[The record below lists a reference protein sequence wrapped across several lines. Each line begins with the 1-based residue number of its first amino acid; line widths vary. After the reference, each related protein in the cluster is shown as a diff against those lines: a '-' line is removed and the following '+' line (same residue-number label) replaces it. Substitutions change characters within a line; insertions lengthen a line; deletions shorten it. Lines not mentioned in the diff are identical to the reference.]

1 MILFIE
7 LLLIHIEGCESFS
20 VTLIERHVI
29 FDVDPV
35 AGLVFAGCLYKV
47 ADFALKADVRDNAWL
62 VSGSMRGILPASGSP
77 LGLPFSTSKRITKS
91 YLFLIGS
98 DIYASSFTSLSL
110 FFHIPFLRLLV
121 ISQHKTPLI
130 L

>member
-47 ADFALKADVRDNAWL
+47 ADFALKADVRDNAMVGFRIDARHIACIR
-62 VSGSMRGILPASGSP
+62 VS
-77 LGLPFSTSKRITKS
+77 
-91 YLFLIGS
+91 IGV
-98 DIYASSFTSLSL
+98 AV
-110 FFHIPFLRLLV
+110 FHVEKNHEIIPVLDRL
-121 ISQHKTPLI
+121 
-130 L
+130 